1 MWTAIEPV
9 GRDGATGGYRRFAW
23 TRQDHDLREWF
34 AGECAARGLDL
45 TLDRM
50 GNQWAWWGDIDAA
63 VGRGQT
69 GIVIGSHLDSVPAG
83 GAFDGP
89 LGVVSAL
96 AVVDALK
103 SRGFVPSRPIGV
115 VNFVDE
121 EGARF
126 GIACAG
132 SRVITGQLDADRA
145 RGLTDADGV
154 SMAEAMT
161 AAGFDAEH
169 IGPDDETLRRIGAL
183 VELHVE
189 QGRGLVDVGSAVGVA
204 SAIWPHGRWR
214 LDLAGCAN
222 HAGTTRLVDRE
233 DPMLTLAAVVQA
245 ARAAAT
251 EQGCVATVGK
261 VWVHPN
267 AVNAI
272 PSEVTAWLDSRGPA
286 EAGVRAVVDAVA
298 AAAGVEAVQESWT
311 PETAFNASLTAR
323 LAKVLDNAP
332 VLATGAGHDAGI
344 LATAGIPAAMLFVR
358 NPTGVSHS
366 PAEHA
371 EAQDCLAGVDAL
383 ARVVED
389 LAR

>member
-23 TRQDHDLREWF
+23 TRQDHELREWF
-34 AGECAARGLDL
+34 AGECATRGLDL
-45 TLDRM
+45 TTDRM
-50 GNQWAWWGDIDAA
+50 GNQWGWWGDIDGA
-63 VGRGQT
+63 VARGQT
-69 GIVIGSHLDSVPAG
+69 GIAIGSHLDSVPEG
-83 GAFDGP
+83 GAYDGP

-96 AVVDALK
+96 AVVDMLRTA
-103 SRGFVPSRPIGV
+103 GFVPSRPIAV

-145 RGLTDADGV
+145 RGLKDADGTT
-154 SMAEAMT
+154 MAEAMT
-161 AAGFDAEH
+161 AAGQRAEH
-169 IGPDDETLRRIGAL
+169 IGRDDETLRRVGAL

-189 QGRGLVDVGSAVGVA
+189 QGRGLVELGSAVGVG

-214 LDLAGCAN
+214 LDLAGSAN
-222 HAGTTRLVDRE
+222 HAGTTRLADRN
-233 DPMLTLAAVVQA
+233 DPMLALAAGVLA
-245 ARAAAT
+245 AREAAAQ
-251 EQGCVATVGK
+251 QGCLATVGK
-261 VWVHPN
+261 LRVEPN

-272 PSEVTAWLDSRGPA
+272 PSHVTAWLDARGPA
-286 EAGVRAVVDAVA
+286 EAGVRTVVDAVA
-298 AAAGVEAVQESWT
+298 NAVGVAAVQESWT
-311 PETAFNASLTAR
+311 PETAFDAALTAR
-323 LAKVLDNAP
+323 LAAVLDGAP

-344 LATAGIPAAMLFVR
+344 FAAAGIPAAMLFVR

-366 PAEHA
+366 PTEHA
-371 EAQDCLAGVDAL
+371 EADDCLAGIDAL